1 MSTLKNRTCL
11 LLLGVGVLM
20 STASLGTT
28 SIGRAES
35 LGLQQSLMTSQGCGH
50 VIEMLVRHGGLY
62 ELGPMGRSAT
72 VVPSPYGPFMMPASE
87 LGDLTMECVSEAP
100 QSDPACAPTFV
111 VTIGNQST
119 RDLCDVQVS
128 LVALLG
134 PIRPFNPTAVAR
146 VEKIPAGASVEVAI
160 QLPIE
165 ALAMGR
171 NGSAVI
177 GFQKLLV
184 AIDSLDQYVE
194 LDEANNLKLLCR
206 ADIPQQVVIVEPP
219 AIPIEVEVPI
229 EVTPV
234 PNAPQVSLDA
244 ALEEFGLNG
253 STEGKETAL
262 RL

>member
-1 MSTLKNRTCL
+1 
-11 LLLGVGVLM
+11 
-20 STASLGTT
+20 
-28 SIGRAES
+28 
-35 LGLQQSLMTSQGCGH
+35 MTSPGCGH

-87 LGDLTMECVSEAP
+87 LGDLEIECISEVP
-100 QSDPACAPTFV
+100 QADPACAPTFV
-111 VTIGNQST
+111 VTIANKSI

-134 PIRPFNPTAVAR
+134 PIRPFNPTAITR
-146 VEKIPAGASVEVAI
+146 VERIPAGASIEVSL

-165 ALAMGR
+165 SLAMGR
-171 NGSAVI
+171 NGNAVI

-184 AIDSLDQYVE
+184 AIDSLDQYLE
-194 LDEANNLKLLCR
+194 LDEANNLQLLCR
-206 ADIPQQVVIVEPP
+206 ADIPQQTVVVEPP
-219 AIPIEVEVPI
+219 AIPIEVEVPVEVPV

-244 ALEEFGLNG
+244 ALEEFGLD
-253 STEGKETAL
+253 SSLEGKATAQ